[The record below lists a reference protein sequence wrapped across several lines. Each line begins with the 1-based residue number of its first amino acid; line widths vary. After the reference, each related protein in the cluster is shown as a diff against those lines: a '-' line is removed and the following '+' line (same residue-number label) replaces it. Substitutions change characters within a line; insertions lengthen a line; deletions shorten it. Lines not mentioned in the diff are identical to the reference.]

1 VRVILHT
8 AKGPYEYKTP
18 SGESVW
24 ICMCGLSDTYPICSG
39 KHKLVRDE
47 DERSV
52 YIYDQTGNRLGTID
66 LNADVSRLRKV

>member
-1 VRVILHT
+1 MRVILHT
-8 AKGPYEYKTP
+8 AKRPYEYKTP

-66 LNADVSRLRKV
+66 LNADVSKLRKV

>member
-1 VRVILHT
+1 MRVILHT

-24 ICMCGLSDTYPICSG
+24 ICLCGLSDTYPICSG

-47 DERSV
+47 EDGKV
-52 YIYDQTGNRLGTID
+52 YIYDQGGNRLGTISLENVD
-66 LNADVSRLRKV
+66 RLRRV

>member
-8 AKGPYEYKTP
+8 AKGPYEYKTL

>member
-1 VRVILHT
+1 MRVILHT
-8 AKGPYEYKTP
+8 AKRPYEYKTP

-66 LNADVSRLRKV
+66 LNVDVSKLRKV

>member
-1 VRVILHT
+1 MY
-8 AKGPYEYKTP
+8 GP
-18 SGESVW
+18 SN
-24 ICMCGLSDTYPICSG
+24 TYPICNG